1 LNEAGIVPLV
11 CYGFGFNLAISEF
24 GEVRDIDLVVSD
36 EIINN
41 RALDLEK
48 IMTEL
53 GFKPIAGKENEFERE
68 GEEVDFSDEGYL
80 NGLVKVDYDKLKV
93 REVEGAKFKELSP
106 QEYLAL
112 YQSMYKDKS
121 RGEVKNRADMEKVE
135 RIEEYCKRT

>member
-1 LNEAGIVPLV
+1 
-11 CYGFGFNLAISEF
+11 
-24 GEVRDIDLVVSD
+24 
-36 EIINN
+36 
-41 RALDLEK
+41 
-48 IMTEL
+48 
-53 GFKPIAGKENEFERE
+53 
-68 GEEVDFSDEGYL
+68 L

>member
-53 GFKPIAGKENEFERE
+53 VLNLLRGRRMNLKEKGKR
-68 GEEVDFSDEGYL
+68 L
-80 NGLVKVDYDKLKV
+80 ILVMRV
-93 REVEGAKFKELSP
+93 
-106 QEYLAL
+106 
-112 YQSMYKDKS
+112 
-121 RGEVKNRADMEKVE
+121 
-135 RIEEYCKRT
+135 I